1 MSSVTIILNCEVGMG
16 KVFITQKE
24 LAEQMGVSEKTLN
37 ELIRKGDLP
46 DYSYGNRES
55 RKKGWHTSVL
65 EKHAL
70 ERYDRS
76 LSIKNASNI
85 EVGTEDMTVMPL
97 SRSNTFMTTE
107 KADLDD
113 GNPSQKKLGRKKM
126 PKSMSTPFN
135 AYLLNGF

>member
-1 MSSVTIILNCEVGMG
+1 MLFYQNIGLWGKYLSLKKNLLNKC
-16 KVFITQKE
+16 KFQR
-24 LAEQMGVSEKTLN
+24 KTVN

-70 ERYDRS
+70 ERYDKS

-85 EVGTEDMTVMPL
+85 QVGTDNVTVMPL
-97 SRSNTFMTTE
+97 SRHNTFMAAE

-113 GNPSQKKLGRKKM
+113 GNPSQKKLSRKKM
-126 PKSMSTPFN
+126 PESMSTPFN
-135 AYLLNGF
+135 AYLLKGF

>member
-1 MSSVTIILNCEVGMG
+1 MG

-24 LAEQMGVSEKTLN
+24 LAEQMGVSEKTVN

-46 DYSYGNRES
+46 DYSYGNKES

-70 ERYDRS
+70 ERYDKS

-85 EVGTEDMTVMPL
+85 QVGTKDMTVMPL
-97 SRSNTFMTTE
+97 SRSNTFMTTGE
-107 KADLDD
+107 D
-113 GNPSQKKLGRKKM
+113 
-126 PKSMSTPFN
+126 
-135 AYLLNGF
+135 